1 MEEIGMTAIKPMRVL
16 VACEESQRVTIEL
29 RKLGHE
35 AYSCDIVPCSGGHP
49 EWHYQQD
56 VLPLLKEKW
65 DMIIAFPPCTY
76 FTTAGACRMYHKVDG
91 VSVLDEERFAK
102 AMEMRKLFMAILEA
116 DCPRIAVE
124 NPTPMKVVNLP
135 PHTQVIQPY
144 MFGHPWTKR
153 TLLWL
158 KGLPFL
164 QPTNVVDPEMG
175 SWVNGDATQ
184 YKKANGKHNGK
195 SNATDRS
202 KTFEGV
208 ARAMAEQW
216 AGKVTEE

>member
-1 MEEIGMTAIKPMRVL
+1 MRVL
-16 VACEESQRVTIEL
+16 VAFEESQAVTKAL

-49 EWHYQQD
+49 EWHFQQD

-102 AMEMRKLFMAILEA
+102 AMEMRKLFMAFFRSRLSQNCRGESYTN
-116 DCPRIAVE
+116 E
-124 NPTPMKVVNLP
+124 SSKSSTT
-135 PHTQVIQPY
+135 HTQVIQPY

-158 KGLPFL
+158 KGLPLL